1 MYLTQSN
8 LIRGLSK
15 CEYLMLRM
23 MCFFSKNLYNVT
35 LYNIRQY
42 YFTEKKHLQYE
53 SNYHVT
59 KDNENYKLL
68 QAGVSQQTMKVVD
81 RAFQSFFALI
91 EKARRGEYRFQDIKL
106 PKYRA
111 KGSLFNLILQSNA
124 ISIKGGYLSVPMS
137 NAFMSIFGREKIKI
151 KVPEHVPVKKI
162 KEVRII
168 PILNGKEFKIQYVY
182 EIEPEP
188 MNLNQDETLAID
200 IGLENL
206 ATCISTVG
214 TSFIMNGRAI
224 KSINR
229 LWNKRRAELQS
240 RLPQGQYTSNLIRR
254 LTLKRNNRVNDC
266 IKKTARYIVNHC
278 MEHNIGTIVC
288 GYNLNFKRGINLG
301 NKTNQNFTQISFGSL
316 REQLENL
323 CARYGMRYLEQEESY
338 TSKASFLDLD
348 FLPVY
353 NADNPKKYEF
363 SGRRIKRGLYQVSDG
378 RTVNAD
384 VNGAANILRKS
395 KQRLNIER
403 LCRGFLANPLR
414 IRLA

>member
-1 MYLTQSN
+1 MYLTQTN

-15 CEYLMLRM
+15 REYLMLRM

-42 YFTEKKHLQYE
+42 YFTEKKHLRYE

-68 QAGVSQQTMKVVD
+68 QAGVSQQIMKIVD

-91 EKARRGEYRFQDIKL
+91 QKARRGEYRFQDIKL
-106 PKYRA
+106 PKYRD
-111 KGSLFNLILQSNA
+111 KGSLFNLVLQSNA
-124 ISIKGGYLSVPMS
+124 ISIKNGFLTVPMS
-137 NAFMSIFGREKIKI
+137 MAFKQIYGNEKIKI
-151 KVPEHVPVKKI
+151 KVPERVPVKKI
-162 KEVRII
+162 KEIRII
-168 PILNGKEFKIQYVY
+168 PIANGKKFKIQYVY
-182 EIEPEP
+182 EIEEENL
-188 MNLNQDETLAID
+188 NLNQSETLAID

-214 TSFIMNGRAI
+214 TSFLMNGRAI

-240 RLPQGQYTSNLIRR
+240 RLPKNQHTSSLISR

-278 MEHNIGTIVC
+278 IENNIGTIVC
-288 GYNLNFKRGINLG
+288 GYNPDFKRGINLG
-301 NKTNQNFTQISFGSL
+301 RKTNQQFTQINFGSL

-323 CARYGMRYLEQEESY
+323 CRRYGMSYLEQEESY

-348 FLPVY
+348 EIPKY
-353 NADNPKKYEF
+353 NADNPKEYQF
-363 SGRRIKRGLYQVSDG
+363 SGKRIKRGLYQSSDG
-378 RTVNAD
+378 RIVNAD
-384 VNGAANILRKS
+384 INGAANILRKS
-395 KQRLNIER
+395 SQNFNFEKLG
-403 LCRGFLANPLR
+403 RGLLASPLR
-414 IRLA
+414 IKLT